1 VRRKQIHMANKFM
14 FVRCKVLRGLFDTEY
29 YVIVSDSSAYVSRS
43 TVRVNTDPKDG
54 AEVEGQVEVFVVEED
69 NEKALIELPGEPVV
83 GGLRTWVPKTQIAL
97 HDPK

>member
-1 VRRKQIHMANKFM
+1 MLNKFK

-29 YVIVSDSSAYVSRS
+29 YVIVSGSSAYVSRS
-43 TVRVNTDPKDG
+43 TVKVSIDPTNG
-54 AEVEGQVEVFVVEED
+54 AEVEGQVEVFVVEEN

-97 HDPK
+97 NDSK